1 MFTSRFQGL
10 TILCGNLILF
20 YKDLLVNKEFSLIK
34 LFYKLLYGMG
44 ILFKDDILLS
54 SDIRYY
60 LAIAVCDTI
69 SREDRDPWPW

>member
-34 LFYKLLYGMG
+34 LFYKLLYGYGMG

-54 SDIRYY
+54 SDI
-60 LAIAVCDTI
+60 TI
-69 SREDRDPWPW
+69 

>member
-1 MFTSRFQGL
+1 MFTSRSQGL
-10 TILCGNLILF
+10 TILCGNLIIF

-54 SDIRYY
+54 SDI
-60 LAIAVCDTI
+60 II
-69 SREDRDPWPW
+69 